1 MASWGVVSRKSEHEV
16 AKSAA
21 SATTA
26 YLIRF
31 MIVSIL
37 RLEGHGDTQRV
48 GHHERIVRS
57 TFYIGF
63 GIGIHLH
70 AVDSQEIFDRVVAT
84 HLGDAQHSSDTL
96 RKRVAQLDILET
108 EVASVVEPEG
118 AHDTTPVTHRLF
130 AFYDARHL
138 RIALVVS
145 PRVAPDSRG
154 VRVVTLEVTI
164 DFRTE
169 HTLCSSITCKDSLE
183 VEVAPTEV
191 EHQTEVPLGLCSAVI
206 SAVVFS
212 DFAIT
217 IGVLINQVTS
227 MEFIT
232 TEASSHQTQEKS

>member
-70 AVDSQEIFDRVVAT
+70 AVDGQEIFDRIVAT
-84 HLGDAQHSSDTL
+84 HLRYSKGASDTL

-108 EVASVVEPEG
+108 EVASVVEPER
-118 AHDTTPVTHRLF
+118 AHDTTPVAHGLF
-130 AFYDARHL
+130 SFYDAWHL

-145 PRVAPDSRG
+145 PRIAPDSRW
-154 VRVVTLEVTI
+154 VRVVTLEVSI
-164 DFRTE
+164 DFRTQ
-169 HTLCSSITCKDSLE
+169 HTLCSGITCKYRLE

-191 EHQTEVPLGLCSAVI
+191 EHQTEVPLRMCR
-206 SAVVFS
+206 AVVGAVF
-212 DFAIT
+212 FCNLTIT
-217 IGVLINQVTS
+217 IGVLIKD
-227 MEFIT
+227 
-232 TEASSHQTQEKS
+232 KSPAWNLLLPKG